1 MRSFPFT
8 VSRGDLVPFG
18 NVARANPSARY
29 PVAVAEGK
37 ELDARHSETMAR
49 WVRKR
54 ATTNGDGIEHPQ
66 RGSTDRATG
75 LRSWSRSAHTLR
87 ARISGWAA
95 RRPFANGWSTSLE
108 SHASTAGQSRNGAND
123 RRDRICCEGPTRRP
137 HEVYVVGT
145 ARHGA
150 HRSRTGQFGVPATR
164 RLLPMLDGLG
174 TPCSRPQK
182 PPGKLART
190 TELWANGRGR
200 HLECLNAASIALPR
214 SGRRL
219 RAVGLI
225 QGCRQ
230 LCRT

>member
-1 MRSFPFT
+1 MKATRASHARSPTGMHSYSFFMVTPLQSLYTLLRPHACFRRLNEKFPIHCIARR
-8 VSRGDLVPFG
+8 SRAV
-18 NVARANPSARY
+18 RQRSAREPICPLPGRGSGREGAGREAFRNNG
-29 PVAVAEGK
+29 PVGA
-37 ELDARHSETMAR
+37 
-49 WVRKR
+49 KR
-54 ATTNGDGIEHPQ
+54 ATTNGDGMEHPQ

-150 HRSRTGQFGVPATR
+150 HRSRTG
-164 RLLPMLDGLG
+164 
-174 TPCSRPQK
+174 
-182 PPGKLART
+182 
-190 TELWANGRGR
+190 
-200 HLECLNAASIALPR
+200 
-214 SGRRL
+214 
-219 RAVGLI
+219 
-225 QGCRQ
+225 
-230 LCRT
+230 